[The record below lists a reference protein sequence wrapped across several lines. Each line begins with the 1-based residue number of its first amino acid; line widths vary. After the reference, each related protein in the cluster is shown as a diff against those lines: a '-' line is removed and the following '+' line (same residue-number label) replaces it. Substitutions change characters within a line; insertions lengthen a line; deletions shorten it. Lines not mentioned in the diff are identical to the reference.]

1 MDYYLYK
8 NAWRFIDAPHRE
20 QKLQTDQYQQ
30 LLKQGGLLVRNT
42 YNYDQQEQS
51 SFWYISKDS
60 FSGFE
65 ELTSKC
71 RNKIRRANKNY
82 SYRIIETK
90 TLQEIGYQIFRE
102 NLLSYDPN
110 NKSVTKDDFLKF
122 FIDGITE
129 CWGCFLSDT
138 ETLIGFAINYNWKDA
153 CDYELMSILP
163 KYKHNTT
170 YPYYGLIYAMNAY
183 YLQKKH
189 MKYVTDGTRTIT
201 EHSQIQ
207 DFLIQN
213 FNFRKS
219 YCQLAV
225 YYRWWLKLAV
235 KLLYPF
241 RKSLYLPRVKA
252 ILNMEAMQRGEK

>member
-1 MDYYLYK
+1 MDYFLYRK
-8 NAWRFIDAPHRE
+8 AWRYVGAPHRE
-20 QKLQTDQYQQ
+20 QRLKTEAYQQ

-42 YNYDQQEQS
+42 YDYDQQDES
-51 SFWYISKDS
+51 SFWYISKDR
-60 FSGFE
+60 FLGFE
-65 ELTSKC
+65 ELTPKC
-71 RNKIRRANKNY
+71 RNKIRKANKNY

-90 TLQEIGYQIFRE
+90 ELQEVGFHIYKE
-102 NLLSYDPN
+102 NLLSYDPKN
-110 NKSVTKDDFLKF
+110 DKVKKSDFMSF
-122 FIDGITE
+122 FIEGITE
-129 CWGCFLSDT
+129 CWGCFLADT
-138 ETLIGFAINYNWKDA
+138 DTMIGFAINYNWQDA

-183 YLQKKH
+183 YLQKKQ

-213 FNFRKS
+213 FNFRKA
-219 YCQLAV
+219 YCKLEV
-225 YYRWWLKLAV
+225 HYCWWLSTAV

-241 RKSLYLPRVKA
+241 RNIITLPRIKA
-252 ILNMEAMQRGEK
+252 ILNMEAMKRGEK